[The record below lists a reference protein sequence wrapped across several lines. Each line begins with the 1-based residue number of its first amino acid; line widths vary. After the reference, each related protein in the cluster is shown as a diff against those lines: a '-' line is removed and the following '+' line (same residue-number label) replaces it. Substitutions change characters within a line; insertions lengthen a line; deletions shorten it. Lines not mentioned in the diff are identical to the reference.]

1 MFICRYVLFELNS
14 HISVEIDYT
23 ILSIN
28 LEEIKNIWISFHIK
42 TFAYISISK
51 MQFSC
56 RYIIFI
62 SITNFTYRVV
72 LPPPTSPVTKHRG
85 SFQSTVSKWNACIS
99 YIFKLLLNSL
109 KLKGIF
115 LKIHKKL
122 SHYHLFV
129 WIYNNL

>member
-42 TFAYISISK
+42 TVCLYINQQNAI
-51 MQFSC
+51 SC

-99 YIFKLLLNSL
+99 CIFKLLLNNL

-122 SHYHLFV
+122 SLYHLFV